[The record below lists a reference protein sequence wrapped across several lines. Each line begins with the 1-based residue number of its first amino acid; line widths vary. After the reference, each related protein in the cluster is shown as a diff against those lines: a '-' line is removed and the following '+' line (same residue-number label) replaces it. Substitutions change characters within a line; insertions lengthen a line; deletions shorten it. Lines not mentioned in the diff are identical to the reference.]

1 MIYEGTISYETVTKK
16 GNTTTV
22 KESYLIDNA
31 LTFHDAENTLYT
43 YGQANGLKNLDVVS
57 LKRSK
62 IKEIARHG
70 GKLDTAIFIATLTD
84 VFTDEEGKEKE
95 MHYDIAFFAPNIQE
109 AHNFIIMYTEQ
120 GYCMEMRSLKQTKFI
135 DILDDFKII
144 DKEKQDE

>member
-16 GNTTTV
+16 GNTATV
-22 KESYLIDNA
+22 KESYLIENA
-31 LTFHDAENTLYT
+31 ETFHDAERTLYT
-43 YGQANGLKNLDVVS
+43 YNIANGLNNIDVVA

-70 GKLDTAIFIATLTD
+70 GKLDTAIFIATLSD
-84 VFTDEEGKEKE
+84 VFTDNEGKEKE
-95 MHYDIAFFAPNIQE
+95 IHYDIAFFAPNIQE

-135 DILDDFKII
+135 DILDEIKII
-144 DKEKQDE
+144 DKKKNE